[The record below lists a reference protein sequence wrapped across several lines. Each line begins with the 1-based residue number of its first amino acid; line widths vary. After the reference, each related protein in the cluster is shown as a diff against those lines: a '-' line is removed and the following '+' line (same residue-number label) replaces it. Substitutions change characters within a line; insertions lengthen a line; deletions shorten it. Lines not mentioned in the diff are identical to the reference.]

1 MDNKFLVGKY
11 DSRFNEILNVNY
23 ESLDIYS
30 SDGLPIHMKKRKHD
44 NCLKYIENIPE
55 IIIIQNLIIQIMS
68 SPLGVRPHEQKPI
81 MSDKIS

>member
-11 DSRFNEILNVNY
+11 NSRFNEILNVNY
-23 ESLDIYS
+23 ESLDVYS

-55 IIIIQNLIIQIMS
+55 IIIIQIM
-68 SPLGVRPHEQKPI
+68 LE
-81 MSDKIS
+81 